1 MARKSPAYE
10 PNAARARLCASGLL
24 LAEGVVPL
32 LAGSVHY
39 FRLEPEAWRR
49 ALEALLELG
58 LTVVDIYIPWA
69 VHERAPGE
77 FDFGEGE
84 ARLDFVRFLQLA
96 HELGLYA
103 CVRPGPH
110 INAELTYFGIPERII
125 WDPECQARSAGGKP
139 VVLPVPPLAFPVP
152 SYASKTFLREASVW
166 LARVGE
172 RLAPLCYPNGPIV
185 LCQVDNEGAMYFR
198 DGVYDQDYHPDAIR
212 GYHKFLKQK
221 YGSTE
226 QLSNALGYDAL
237 SFEIDPPRQ
246 LDAATSRDLTRHL
259 DWAEAQEEVLAHGFR
274 KLRAP
279 LLEAGID
286 VPFSHNFPI
295 GEALTPLDPVR
306 VQRVVD
312 LVGLDYYHVAT
323 PEQRAEI
330 ARRTSDLAVRSAAEN
345 VPAFACELGAGFP
358 PFFPPLTHT
367 DNAFTALTA
376 LAYGLRGYNLYMAV
390 ERDRWIGA
398 PFDRRGRR
406 RPSADFWS
414 KLGNALRALE
424 FAELTRHTP
433 VHLVVP
439 RSLRRLHR
447 VLHAF
452 GPLSA
457 VMFQIVGRGAA
468 DAQLEDELDL
478 GAPFALDAER
488 FWRFLEQELERR
500 RIPFAV
506 VGGDLIESS
515 IEQAAWTVIACAGGL
530 ERSIAEAASAGLKKG
545 RAVTLGPHFPQ
556 RDEALVPREPPSALR
571 HAFGHALPTFVDF
584 EANQLSAT
592 IDRAVELLQL
602 PSLLASPAELSVTL
616 HHDRAGKPKVLFAIN
631 PTECLLQAKV
641 AAFGAAEA
649 EDALDGSVFRATFDA
664 FELPVPPRTV
674 RLLALRF

>member
-1 MARKSPAYE
+1 MARKSQAYE
-10 PNAARARLCASGLL
+10 PSSERARLCASGLL
-24 LAEGVVPL
+24 LAEGTVPL

-39 FRLEPEAWRR
+39 FRLEPESWRR

-58 LTVVDIYIPWA
+58 LTVVDVYIPWG
-69 VHERAPGE
+69 VHERAPGD
-77 FDFGEGE
+77 FDFGDGDPQ
-84 ARLDFVRFLQLA
+84 LDLVRFLQLA

-110 INAELTYFGIPERII
+110 INAELTYFGIPERVI
-125 WDPECQARSAGGKP
+125 WDPDCQARSARGKP

-152 SYASKTFLREASVW
+152 SYASRTFIKEASVW
-166 LARVGE
+166 LRRVGE
-172 RLAPLCYPNGPIV
+172 LMAPLCYPHGPIV

-221 YGSTE
+221 YESTE
-226 QLSNALGYDAL
+226 QLSKALGYQAI
-237 SFEIDPPRQ
+237 SFELDPPRE
-246 LDAATSRDLTRHL
+246 LDAVTSRELTRHL
-259 DWAEAQEEVLAHGFR
+259 DWAEAQEEVLCQGFK

-279 LLEAGID
+279 LVEAGIN

-295 GEALTPLDPVR
+295 GEQLTPLDPGR

-330 ARRTSDLAVRSAAEN
+330 ARRTSELAVRSAAED

-358 PFFPPLTHT
+358 PFFPPLTQA

-398 PFDRRGRR
+398 PFDRRGAR
-406 RPSADFWS
+406 RPSADFWAQLS
-414 KLGNALRALE
+414 RALRALD
-424 FAELTRHTP
+424 FSNLVRHTP

-439 RSLRRLHR
+439 RSLRRTHR

-457 VMFQIVGRGAA
+457 VMFQIVGHGAA
-468 DAQLEDELDL
+468 EAQLEDELDL

-515 IEQAAWTVIACAGGL
+515 IEHAAWTIIACAGGL
-530 ERSIAEAASAGLKKG
+530 EREIADAASAGLKMG
-545 RAVTLGPHFPQ
+545 RAITLGPHFPQ

-571 HAFGHALPTFVDF
+571 HAFGRELPTFLEF
-584 EANQLSAT
+584 EPTRLSAT
-592 IDRAVELLQL
+592 IDRAVELLRIPAL
-602 PSLLASPAELSVTL
+602 VASPPQLAVTL
-616 HHDRAGKPKVLFAIN
+616 HHDRLGKPRVLFALN
-631 PTECLLQAKV
+631 PTEFPIEAKL
-641 AAFGAAEA
+641 GALGASEA
-649 EDALDGSVFRATFDA
+649 EDALDGMVFRANFDV

-674 RLLALRF
+674 RMLTLRF